1 MMGTNERKNQDFQNA
16 FRQVCA
22 ESNPKLD
29 PNDRGLQRKAHDAL
43 PGNYWET
50 DKDDLTFQELKQR
63 IKDAIVR

>member
-1 MMGTNERKNQDFQNA
+1 MMGNNKRKNDDFKNA

-22 ESNPKLD
+22 ENGLN
-29 PNDRGLQRKAHDAL
+29 PNDDLQEKAHDAL

>member
-1 MMGTNERKNQDFQNA
+1 MMGNNKRKNQDFLTA

-22 ESNPKLD
+22 EFKLD
-29 PNDRGLQRKAHDAL
+29 ANDGYLQTKAHDAL

-63 IKDAIVR
+63 IKDTIVR